1 MKSSQ
6 RYKVPLTHST
16 KSAVFKAIVELQK
29 TFGKDPQ
36 KALRFIDKKF
46 DPVRTFFN
54 QICRIFSGAISE
66 IIFGAFVAYH
76 FIFPLALSLGLLSNT
91 LNAIFKF
98 KFFHKNR
105 SWDEYWPYL
114 LLTALVA
121 AISSYTMCT
130 YILHGFDT
138 KMLRI
143 GNLPVS
149 ILCATIQLTAEF
161 YNFADRNNQVNLHK
175 ARLLEQCSEENTQAF
190 TNAVKEYRIKKI
202 NILTLSSILVI
213 GWTSNLMKAFFV
225 SMGTLF
231 SLCIA
236 SLGLLI
242 TFAYYNHK
250 KFPPYSNYITPTTQG
265 YVDIIS
271 HNTSTQ
277 PKELKAIYEKLD
289 LQSNDKDPQTHYKHK
304 SVQA

>member
-1 MKSSQ
+1 
-6 RYKVPLTHST
+6 
-16 KSAVFKAIVELQK
+16 
-29 TFGKDPQ
+29 
-36 KALRFIDKKF
+36 
-46 DPVRTFFN
+46 
-54 QICRIFSGAISE
+54 
-66 IIFGAFVAYH
+66 
-76 FIFPLALSLGLLSNT
+76 
-91 LNAIFKF
+91 IFKF

-175 ARLLEQCSEENTQAF
+175 ERLLEHCSEENTQAF

-213 GWTSNLMKAFFV
+213 GWTSNLMKTFFV
-225 SMGTLF
+225 NMGTVF
-231 SLCIA
+231 SLCVA

-265 YVDIIS
+265 YVDIIR
-271 HNTSTQ
+271 HNTSAQ

-289 LQSNDKDPQTHYKHK
+289 LQGNDKDPQTHYKHK